1 MDVVGAFYFS
11 HPFWAW
17 LAVGAVFLT
26 VEILTGSGWLLW
38 PAGSAVVVAIVS
50 LATARL
56 GGAGELVLFAAC
68 TVVSTFVG
76 RRWLR
81 GGSHGGADINDP
93 SARLIGRRGEASHVF
108 DAGVGRVF
116 VDGKEWAAELD
127 GAGALAAGGKVEV
140 IAVLGGARLKVRA
153 L

>member
-1 MDVVGAFYFS
+1 MQAVDAFYVT
-11 HPFWAW
+11 HPFWVW

-38 PAGSAVVVAIVS
+38 PAGSAAVVA
-50 LATARL
+50 LAGLAAPRL

-81 GGSHGGADINDP
+81 GVPHVGADINDAG
-93 SARLIGRRGEASHVF
+93 ARLIGHRGEASHAF
-108 DAGVGRVF
+108 DAGSGRVF
-116 VDGKEWAAELD
+116 VDGKEWAADLD
-127 GAGALAAGGKVEV
+127 GAATLVRGAKVEV
-140 IAVLGGARLKVRA
+140 VAVLGGARLRVRA